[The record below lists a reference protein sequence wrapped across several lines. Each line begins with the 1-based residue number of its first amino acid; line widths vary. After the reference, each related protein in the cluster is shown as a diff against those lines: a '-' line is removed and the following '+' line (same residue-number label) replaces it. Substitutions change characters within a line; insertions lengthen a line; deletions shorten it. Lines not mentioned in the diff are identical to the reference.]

1 MITIL
6 KEIIL
11 RKTQNKEITLPTIKN
26 DIIVE
31 GIDEL
36 KLT

>member
-1 MITIL
+1 MKRDYTIVGDV
-6 KEIIL
+6 IL
-11 RKTQNKEITLPTIKN
+11 GK

-36 KLT
+36 SDSIVI